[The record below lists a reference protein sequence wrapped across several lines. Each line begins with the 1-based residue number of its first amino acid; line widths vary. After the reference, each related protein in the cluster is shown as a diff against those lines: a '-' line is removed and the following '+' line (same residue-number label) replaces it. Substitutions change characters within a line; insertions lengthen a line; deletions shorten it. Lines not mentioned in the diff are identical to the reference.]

1 MTERKAIIEA
11 LDDKEGALSGT
22 VGELRS
28 ALTQAIAVLPQV
40 EALAATAERT
50 VASGQATSV
59 ALNQMLATSERL
71 IDRIEKDG
79 ERFDRYL
86 QAIPELGDVATKL
99 EGVMESVDGI
109 LGKDVGVGSTIDRI
123 FWRLLILIIVFFAA
137 MLVAGVLYKIAAQ
150 RLASGQ
156 SQS

>member
-1 MTERKAIIEA
+1 MTI
-11 LDDKEGALSGT
+11 
-22 VGELRS
+22 VH
-28 ALTQAIAVLPQV
+28 
-40 EALAATAERT
+40 
-50 VASGQATSV
+50 
-59 ALNQMLATSERL
+59 
-71 IDRIEKDG
+71 
-79 ERFDRYL
+79 FDRYL

-137 MLVAGVLYKIAAQ
+137 MLVAGVLFKIAAR
-150 RLASGQ
+150 RLASEA

>member
-1 MTERKAIIEA
+1 
-11 LDDKEGALSGT
+11 
-22 VGELRS
+22 
-28 ALTQAIAVLPQV
+28 
-40 EALAATAERT
+40 
-50 VASGQATSV
+50 
-59 ALNQMLATSERL
+59 MLAMVTLSRMIVDETSLEQDAGIDMTNTRRVAAGFEKRIWASERL
-71 IDRIEKDG
+71 IDRIENDG

-123 FWRLLILIIVFFAA
+123 FWHLLMLIIVFFAA
-137 MLVAGVLYKIAAQ
+137 MLVAGVLFKIAAR
-150 RLASGQ
+150 RLASEA